1 MAGKR
6 LITESD
12 VRALARGAELVVT
25 PDTIVT
31 PAALDLAFERG
42 VRLVRAAAG
51 AAAGGCS
58 CAGASASSCG
68 GSCSK
73 CGAWGKLL
81 ASEGTYVVVVKNG
94 VASISKL
101 TDQGPLPFVG

>member
-58 CAGASASSCG
+58 CG